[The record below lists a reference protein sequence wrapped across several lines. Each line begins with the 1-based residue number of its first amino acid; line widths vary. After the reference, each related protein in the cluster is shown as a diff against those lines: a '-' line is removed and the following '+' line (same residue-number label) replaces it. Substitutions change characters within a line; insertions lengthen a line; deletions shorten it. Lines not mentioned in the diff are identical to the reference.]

1 MFSLSA
7 LSEVDLSN
15 VSQSEAMWGNI
26 LFDISNNFPMLAA
39 AAADPAVA
47 SVAAGLRWV
56 TSGHGHL
63 LPAAELTAEPKS
75 QNIATY
81 CHPL

>member
-15 VSQSEAMWGNI
+15 VSQFEAMWSSNI
-26 LFDISNNFPMLAA
+26 CDISSNFPMPAA

-47 SVAAGLRWV
+47 SVAAGLRWL

-63 LPAAELTAEPKS
+63 LPAAVS
-75 QNIATY
+75 
-81 CHPL
+81 

>member
-7 LSEVDLSN
+7 LSKVDLIN
-15 VSQSEAMWGNI
+15 VSSSKAMWSND
-26 LFDISNNFPMLAA
+26 LFDISSNFPMPA

-47 SVAAGLRWV
+47 SVAAGLRWL

-63 LPAAELTAEPKS
+63 LPAAVS
-75 QNIATY
+75 
-81 CHPL
+81 

>member
-1 MFSLSA
+1 M
-7 LSEVDLSN
+7 
-15 VSQSEAMWGNI
+15 
-26 LFDISNNFPMLAA
+26 PAA
-39 AAADPAVA
+39 AAADPVVA
-47 SVAAGLRWV
+47 SVAAGLRWL

-75 QNIATY
+75 QNIVTT